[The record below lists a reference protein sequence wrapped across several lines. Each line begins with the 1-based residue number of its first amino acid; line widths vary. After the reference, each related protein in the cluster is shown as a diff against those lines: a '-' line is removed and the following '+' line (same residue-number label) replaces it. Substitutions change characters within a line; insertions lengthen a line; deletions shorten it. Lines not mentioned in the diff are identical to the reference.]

1 MTTAYT
7 PPALGTIK
15 AHLMSGAWGKPV
27 VQVQVFKFDTIRQD
41 AYWVTKEVK
50 VFKTMQQAEAYIVR
64 VMG

>member
-1 MTTAYT
+1 
-7 PPALGTIK
+7 
-15 AHLMSGAWGKPV
+15 MSGAWGKPV